1 MCTNSNAK
9 LTTERLQT
17 IVGSLDPE
25 YYASHTGTE
34 MTKRIAISLPDALF
48 KRVERLRRR
57 RRVPRSTWIQEAL
70 GDYVRRVD
78 DEAQVEAYFEGYR
91 RIPDAEDEDFKAVE
105 RASVKSLR
113 RLSDQ
118 A

>member
-1 MCTNSNAK
+1 MSTSAS
-9 LTTERLQT
+9 
-17 IVGSLDPE
+17 VFGSRMRATMDRRVRPICVDPKS
-25 YYASHTGTE
+25 AS
-34 MTKRIAISLPDALF
+34 
-48 KRVERLRRR
+48 
-57 RRVPRSTWIQEAL
+57 RRVPRSTWIQEAV